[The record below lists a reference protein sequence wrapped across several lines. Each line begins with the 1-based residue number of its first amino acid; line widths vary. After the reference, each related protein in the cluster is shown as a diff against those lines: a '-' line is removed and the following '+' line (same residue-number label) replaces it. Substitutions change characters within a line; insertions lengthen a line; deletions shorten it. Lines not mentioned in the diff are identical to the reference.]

1 MDDAQRAFF
10 FAKRE
15 QPFLKILIIGEMVV
29 KGPFGHP
36 ESVGQGL
43 NRECFSS
50 GLFKQGEPFFE
61 PSASA
66 ELRYDRFLPL
76 LDTFLL
82 LRAYH
87 MVWYAVKRRMLF
99 SSRLLLGHLLPDFS
113 PGSARCA
120 TRGSCP
126 RVAQRA
132 FDKKGSGNKTAS
144 QDHEPSLT

>member
-1 MDDAQRAFF
+1 
-10 FAKRE
+10 
-15 QPFLKILIIGEMVV
+15 MVV
-29 KGPFGHP
+29 KGAFGHP
-36 ESVGQGL
+36 KSGGQGL
-43 NRECFSS
+43 DGERFGS

-66 ELRYDRFLPL
+66 ELLCHDRFLPL

-132 FDKKGSGNKTAS
+132 FGKKGRGNKTAS
-144 QDHEPSLT
+144 QDHEPSLTFG